1 MKSTFTGKRRPAVR
15 SNGFPGR
22 QRTGAERKKSSIW
35 ISITRE
41 SMVPAQSL
49 TYDTI
54 AALLASD
61 PAGRE
66 NQTRFAASP
75 PFLPELGDDFTRFNL
90 LRESHW
96 K

>member
-1 MKSTFTGKRRPAVR
+1 MSIIALRKDGIGSMTG
-15 SNGFPGR
+15 
-22 QRTGAERKKSSIW
+22 
-35 ISITRE
+35 E

-54 AALLASD
+54 AALLAGDPPSD
-61 PAGRE
+61 KH
-66 NQTRFAASP
+66 QTRFAASP